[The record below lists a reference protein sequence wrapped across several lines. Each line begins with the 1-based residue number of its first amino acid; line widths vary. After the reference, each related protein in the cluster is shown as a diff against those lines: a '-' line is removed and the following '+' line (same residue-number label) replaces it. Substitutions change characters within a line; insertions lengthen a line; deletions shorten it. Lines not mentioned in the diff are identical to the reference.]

1 MVWHLCHLQA
11 LPDPKADAKTDKSAE
26 AAAFSCGG

>member
-11 LPDPKADAKTDKSAE
+11 LPDAKADPKTDKSAE